1 MRVLL
6 VEDDRITRVSLADA
20 LTREGFTTEA
30 VEDGTKG
37 VAQARTGAYDVVV
50 TDLRLPGPSGL
61 DVLQAARQSNPR
73 CEVIVITAFATVDT
87 AVNALKL
94 GAYDYITKPLSPE
107 KFLGMMRNIRQ
118 YRSVLDENADLRRR
132 LELFQHRTVIAGSPA
147 MLKLL
152 ETVRHVAQHSSTV
165 LIRGESGTGKEM
177 IARTLHFLSPRRDQ
191 PFVAI
196 NCAAIPESLLESELF
211 GHEKGA
217 FSGAVQR
224 RKGYFERANGG
235 TIFIDDIDDLP
246 LGPQVKLLRV
256 LQERSFVRLGGTED
270 ISVDV
275 HVICATKVDLREQ
288 VERRLFR
295 EDLFY
300 RLNIVPLRIPP
311 LRERPEDVL
320 ALTQHFFEKH
330 GGREW
335 LSRLEPRFYEL
346 LLAHSWPGNVRELEN
361 LVQRMI
367 ATGETDLTFGDSA
380 APPATPEREG
390 IADAAD
396 YPSFDEFMRLRER
409 EIITWALDRSGRN
422 VTRAARLLG
431 MPRGTLRSR
440 LVKLEMEIPLD

>member
-1 MRVLL
+1 MKVLV
-6 VEDDRITRVSLADA
+6 VEDDKITRVSLADA

-30 VEDGTKG
+30 VEDGAKG
-37 VAQARTGAYDVVV
+37 VDRARTGAFDVVV

-61 DVLQAARQSNPR
+61 DVLQAARHANPR

-107 KFLGMMRNIRQ
+107 KFLGMMRNLRQ
-118 YRSVLDENADLRRR
+118 YRSVLDENADLKRR
-132 LELFQHRTVIAGSPA
+132 LELFQNRTVIAESPV
-147 MLKLL
+147 MRTLL
-152 ETVRHVAQHSSTV
+152 ETVRHVAQHSSSTV
-165 LIRGESGTGKEM
+165 LLRGESGTGKEM
-177 IARTLHFLSPRRDQ
+177 IARTLHFLSARSDQ

-211 GHEKGA
+211 GHERGA
-217 FSGAVQR
+217 FTGALQR
-224 RKGYFERANGG
+224 SKGYFERADGG

-256 LQERSFVRLGGTED
+256 LQERTIVRLGGTED
-270 ISVDV
+270 IAVDV
-275 HVICATKVDLREQ
+275 RVICASKVDLKAQ

-311 LRERPEDVL
+311 LRERPEDVPPL
-320 ALTQHFFEKH
+320 VHHFFEKH

-335 LSRLEPRFYEL
+335 LSRLEPRFYDML
-346 LLAHSWPGNVRELEN
+346 TAYAWPGNVRELEN

-367 ATGETDLTFGDSA
+367 ATGETDPSFADVEPVPPPPTDEVRGSA
-380 APPATPEREG
+380 E
-390 IADAAD
+390 

-409 EIITWALDRSGRN
+409 EIIAWALDRSDRN

-440 LVKLEMEIPLD
+440 LVKLEMDVPPD